1 MMFLSSLTLAHLS
14 KSGHLKRF
22 ETKAPTRKLPLRT
35 REFLSTAADGGD
47 ESLSKRI
54 HEGKGTVVEPTK
66 VES

>member
-1 MMFLSSLTLAHLS
+1 MMFLLSLTLTHLS

-35 REFLSTAADGGD
+35 GEFLNAAADGD